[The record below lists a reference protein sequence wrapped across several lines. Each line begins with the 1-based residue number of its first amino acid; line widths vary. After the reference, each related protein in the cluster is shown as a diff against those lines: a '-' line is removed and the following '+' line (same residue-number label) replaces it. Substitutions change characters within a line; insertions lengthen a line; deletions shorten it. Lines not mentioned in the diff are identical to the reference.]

1 MQIGS
6 ALQTQAMYSFGASA
20 AARISGGIQHGGRVP
35 PPAETSISISS
46 AAQAMLGTEQ
56 QAGAAGDSALPDG
69 LKRML
74 EQMVD
79 DPAYGAAMAEGYAEN
94 IHTACMTLPEFMRA
108 EGTLGAGRQQLEAA
122 WRDIASAGKTP
133 AQGYAELLKY
143 ELSMSD
149 RYWEAMD
156 PGHTTPDVRE
166 LAEAK
171 LAYLEARI
179 AGKV

>member
-6 ALQTQAMYSFGASA
+6 AFQAQAMYSFGVSA
-20 AARISGGIQHGGRVP
+20 AARIAGGIQQGGRVP
-35 PPAETSISISS
+35 PPAETHISISS

-69 LKRML
+69 VKRML

-79 DPAYGAAMAEGYAEN
+79 DPAYGAGVAEGYAEN

-108 EGTLGAGRQQLEAA
+108 EGTLEAGRQQLEAA

-133 AQGYAELLKY
+133 AQGYADLLRY

-149 RYWEAMD
+149 SYWEAMD
-156 PGHTTPDVRE
+156 PGHTTPDVRK

-171 LAYLEARI
+171 LAYLETCI